1 MHSSAVTDLFRPVVK
16 LNIRFDV
23 PDHFDK
29 AGVLAWLDH
38 LRSQTVSAN
47 TSFGVE
53 LESEQDFARAYLR
66 CCAELAQ
73 TLAQLIRLPL
83 FDAVALLNV
92 TLPQRPDQTAERG
105 LAELEIRALDFIA
118 LATLERV
125 FSVAVDLVGWMN
137 GMNARGLSVAN
148 RQTVYDHVSQQVL
161 QPLTASVPGGQSTVP
176 VLCVAHRLGLPFFHL
191 GGGVYQV
198 GFAGKGLRFDRGVV
212 GSDTAVGA
220 RFASNKVL
228 TANLLRLSGLPTP
241 LQFMVRSHDELS
253 AQYARMPSPL
263 VIKPTDAERGEGVT
277 MDVVALDAAF
287 SAFDLAQ
294 AASKQKQVLVEEQVQ
309 GVCHRFV
316 VVGGEVLYVVKR
328 LPMSVYGDGRQTVQ
342 ALVDAELQKQQALA
356 PWNRSPIKP
365 LDTRAIEA
373 MNRVGLKPTD
383 VPDIG
388 VNVPLRRIESTADGG
403 IDEDVTMLA
412 HPDNLKLAVDAARAI
427 GLTVAGVDI
436 ISTDISIAWH
446 ANGAVVNEV
455 NYSPLLGGGAISR
468 SYLPVF
474 FARLVPGD
482 GQIPIYE
489 CVDQDAAI
497 EQIQQCKSERLRCF
511 CVSDSYTLDDQL
523 QPVAMRADGLVGRLK
538 ALLLRSDVQVIVVVK

>member
-16 LNIRFDV
+16 LNIRFDA
-23 PDHFDK
+23 PDRFDT
-29 AGVLAWLDH
+29 AGVSAWLDH
-38 LRSQTVSAN
+38 LRPQTVSAN
-47 TSFGVE
+47 RSFVLE
-53 LESEQDFARAYLR
+53 LESEQDPTRAYVR
-66 CCAELAQ
+66 CGAELAQ

-83 FDAVALLNV
+83 FDAVALINV
-92 TLPQRPDQTAERG
+92 SLPQGPDQTGERG

-137 GMNARGLSVAN
+137 GRGLSAAN
-148 RQTVYDHVSQQVL
+148 RQAVYDHVFQQVL
-161 QPLTASVPGGQSTVP
+161 QPLAASVPGGQSTVP
-176 VLCVAHRLGLPFFHL
+176 VLCVAHHLGLPFFHL

-212 GSDTAVGA
+212 GFDTAVGA

-241 LQFMVRSHDELS
+241 LQFLVPSRDELS

-263 VIKPTDAERGEGVT
+263 VVKPADAERGEGVT
-277 MDVVALDAAF
+277 MDVVDLPGALAAF
-287 SAFDLAQ
+287 DGAQ
-294 AASKQKQVLVEEQVQ
+294 VASKQKQVLVEERVQ

-342 ALVDAELQKQQALA
+342 ARVDTELQKQQSLA

-365 LDTRAIEA
+365 LDARAIEA
-373 MNRVGLKPTD
+373 MNQMGFKPSD
-383 VPDIG
+383 VPGIG

-403 IDEDVTMLA
+403 IDEDVTTLA

-427 GLTVAGVDI
+427 GLTVAGVDV

-446 ANGAVVNEV
+446 VNGAVVNEV
-455 NYSPLLGGGAISR
+455 NHTR
-468 SYLPVF
+468 S
-474 FARLVPGD
+474 
-482 GQIPIYE
+482 
-489 CVDQDAAI
+489 
-497 EQIQQCKSERLRCF
+497 
-511 CVSDSYTLDDQL
+511 
-523 QPVAMRADGLVGRLK
+523 
-538 ALLLRSDVQVIVVVK
+538 